1 MKEPNPET
9 NERISRR
16 FFNMVVELVRDL
28 EKEGDQDGID
38 TLPTVMLTTGVMT
51 MCQSMSAETVGMVL
65 DALRVKVERGD
76 FSSSRDVD
84 ET

>member
-1 MKEPNPET
+1 MQEPNPET

-16 FFNMVVELVRDL
+16 FFNMVIQLVKELED
-28 EKEGDQDGID
+28 EGDHDGIE

-51 MCQSMSAETVGMVL
+51 MCRSLSVETVGKVL
-65 DALRVKVERGD
+65 EALRVKVERGD
-76 FSSSRDVD
+76 FASNRDVD

>member
-1 MKEPNPET
+1 MKEPNSET

-16 FFNMVVELVRDL
+16 FFNMVIGLVREL
-28 EKEGDQDGID
+28 ELEGDQDGID

-51 MCQSMSAETVGMVL
+51 MCQSMSAETVSMVL

-76 FSSSRDVD
+76 FSSKRDVD